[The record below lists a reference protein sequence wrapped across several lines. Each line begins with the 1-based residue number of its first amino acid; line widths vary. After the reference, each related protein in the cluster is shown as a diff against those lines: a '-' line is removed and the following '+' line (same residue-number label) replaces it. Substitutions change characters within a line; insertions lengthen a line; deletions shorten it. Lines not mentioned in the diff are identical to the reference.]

1 MVGQEDFATNAN
13 ATQAVNKA
21 HAQNHGNVIA
31 ILDGVVCFA
40 TRIWTTAPITDLAEM
55 ELPATT
61 LDKENTHVRVNQGG
75 KDKIVKS
82 ESRTSAS
89 ISHVLMVEL
98 VR

>member
-21 HAQNHGNVIA
+21 HAPNHGNVIA

-40 TRIWTTAPITDLAEM
+40 TRIWIIAPTTDLAET
-55 ELPATT
+55 ELHATT
-61 LDKENTHVRVNQGG
+61 PDKENTLVRVNPDG

-82 ESRTSAS
+82 ESQTNVN